1 MISITIS
8 EPEEIDGGLLYG
20 KYIIYKVITEPF
32 GWNVKRRY
40 SDFDWLRQLLI
51 KFYPGFNIPPLPK
64 KNSSS
69 RRFETD
75 FVIKRMKFLELFINK
90 VIENESFK
98 ANEFIYAFLNYTDRN
113 KFEAKM
119 KEFSSITTSNYVE
132 DYKTLDGKAIIS
144 LDEGNEKYFRNIAKF
159 FNLQET
165 VLRKL
170 NGNLKLFYNHLNN
183 AIKALGDAEQNFEV
197 LHLLNTK
204 VLMKANITK
213 TYGELNLFFKN
224 WRKILIKQN
233 ILVKNQIKD
242 FFKFINLEGQAYS
255 DLIIR
260 RQDLKI
266 KYNEDFGALN
276 YKKDKIFNLKDPN
289 KFELDPNNQNVD
301 INRMLND
308 KKYAFE
314 NLCYQETKELQ
325 SLSYQLGYANKM
337 NIYELKKLI
346 KDYDKRFILNLK
358 KFDEEFY
365 PTINDLLGTWT
376 NLEIF
381 VRSAYSQQQM
391 ENKSETK

>member
-8 EPEEIDGGLLYG
+8 EPEEMDGGIIYG
-20 KYIIYKVITEPF
+20 KYIIYKVITDPF

-75 FVIKRMKFLELFINK
+75 FIIKRMKFLELFINK

-98 ANEFIYAFLNYTDRN
+98 ANEFIYAFLNYDDRN

-119 KEFSSITTSNYVE
+119 KEFSSMTLSNYVE

-159 FNLQET
+159 FSLQET

-170 NGNLKLFYNHLNN
+170 NGNLKLFYNHLND
-183 AIKALGDAEQNFEV
+183 AIKSLADVEQNFEV

-204 VLMKANITK
+204 VLMKENITK
-213 TYGELNLFFKN
+213 SYEELSLFLKN
-224 WRKILIKQN
+224 WKKILIKQN

-255 DLIIR
+255 NLIIR
-260 RQDLKI
+260 RQDLKM
-266 KYNEDFGALN
+266 KYIEDLGNLN
-276 YKKDKIFNLKDPN
+276 YKKDRIFNAKDPN
-289 KFELDPNNQNVD
+289 KFELNPNDKTID
-301 INRMLND
+301 INKLLND

-314 NLCYQETKELQ
+314 NICYQESKELQ
-325 SLSYQLGYANKM
+325 GLSYQLGYANKM

-346 KDYDKRFILNLK
+346 KDYDKRFISNLK
-358 KFDEEFY
+358 KFGEEFH

-376 NLEIF
+376 NLEVF
-381 VRSAYSQQQM
+381 VQSAYAQQQM
-391 ENKSETK
+391 DSLSSQ